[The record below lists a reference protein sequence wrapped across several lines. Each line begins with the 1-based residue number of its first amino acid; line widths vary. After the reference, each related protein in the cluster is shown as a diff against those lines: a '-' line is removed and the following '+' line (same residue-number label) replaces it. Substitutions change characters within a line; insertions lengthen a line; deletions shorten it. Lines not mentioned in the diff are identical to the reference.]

1 MARKKEEILE
11 MKKEQVILESLPAQG
26 AVWIKQPVPLSLL
39 NGKFSK
45 YQIVCISE
53 IMDALQ
59 VKVEEA
65 LKKANWSEKKPL
77 LIFPT
82 DKPIAEFTIPLSS
95 MSVPPNRYDML
106 IEAAYTLARM
116 PITQFISGTEEGFGT
131 LRFLNIFN
139 YLEIPFVTT
148 VNGKKKYRK
157 ELKVGIYTNAVQ
169 PLLDVSHY
177 NSYLKSVLMECDSTY
192 SSRLYIFLTV
202 YRDFGVWEVPYSK
215 FRVMLGLDEICNTKI
230 NVKKEVYDASDLTTV
245 DFPKFSDVKRFVLD
259 VAEKELKRLAAADK
273 IDCYFDYEP
282 IYRSGQKRGNPE
294 KLRFNIHLTSMGKKR
309 HEASE
314 AYLKWLETEA
324 ILKNELE
331 LGSTD
336 VGRLRNAID
345 SDVLMREFARK
356 VRNLATFLAD
366 PKHEVQSR
374 AAYSISVLKDWLKD
388 WKKKGEEEKKAVQTL
403 SIVPSSSTSSSSV
416 QPIQPLPINKEK
428 WQKVLHECHNVMSAD
443 EYEQIDQLSFSSYQ
457 EGGQLILSCPGKTF
471 SERFLADGN
480 TACDKLMEI
489 CNHYYQYT
497 HLTLSHDTT
506 VN

>member
-139 YLEIPFVTT
+139 YLEIPLVTT

-202 YRDFGVWEVPYSK
+202 YRDFGLWEVSYSR
-215 FRVMLGLDEICNTKI
+215 FRVMLGLDEISNVKI
-230 NVKKEVYDASDLTTV
+230 NVKQAVYDASDLTIV
-245 DFPKFSDVKRFVLD
+245 EFPKYSDVKRKVLD
-259 VAEKELKRLAAADK
+259 VAEKELKKLAAADK

-416 QPIQPLPINKEK
+416 QPTQPLPINKEK
-428 WQKVLHECHNVMSAD
+428 WQKVLHECHNVMSAE
-443 EYEQIDQLSFSSYQ
+443 EYQQIDQLSFCRLTDGNLQFYAPSA
-457 EGGQLILSCPGKTF
+457 EFAKTF
-471 SERFLADGN
+471 FAEGNIVAD
-480 TACDKLMEI
+480 KFFEI
-489 CNHYYQYT
+489 CSRYFEF
-497 HLTLSHDTT
+497 
-506 VN
+506 VNMDLIKNEIA

>member
-1 MARKKEEILE
+1 MGRKKEEILE

-139 YLEIPFVTT
+139 YLEIPLVTT

-202 YRDFGVWEVPYSK
+202 YRDFGMWEVSYSR
-215 FRVMLGLDEICNTKI
+215 FRVMLGLDEISNVKI
-230 NVKKEVYDASDLTTV
+230 NVKQAVYDASDLTIV
-245 DFPKFSDVKRFVLD
+245 EFPKYSDVKRFVLD
-259 VAEKELKRLAAADK
+259 VAEKELKKLAAADK

-324 ILKNELE
+324 ILKNEFE
-331 LGSTD
+331 LTATD
-336 VGRLRNAID
+336 ASRLRNAID
-345 SDVLMREFARK
+345 SEELMFEFAKK
-356 VRNLATFLAD
+356 VRSLATFLAD

-388 WKKKGEEEKKAVQTL
+388 WKNKGKEEDSQAEPQAP
-403 SIVPSSSTSSSSV
+403 SPVPHA
-416 QPIQPLPINKEK
+416 QPMNNKQK
-428 WQKVLHECHNVMSAD
+428 WQQVLCDCRQEMTD
-443 EYEQIDQLSFSSYQ
+443 EELEQISHLNFSSCFD
-457 EGGQLILSCPGKTF
+457 GGALTLKCSDKAFGKG
-471 SERFLADGN
+471 FLADGN
-480 TACDKLMEI
+480 SACEKLMHI
-489 CNHYYQYT
+489 CNKYYNFDQ
-497 HLTLSHDTT
+497 LSLA
-506 VN
+506 N